1 MARVARDGEQD
12 RLHGLSIPA
21 TDVTWLRNRL
31 LKLSADERAELPG
44 ADPKRA
50 DLMPAA
56 AVLADFVLE
65 HAGAPELVA
74 CTWALREGI
83 LLSMVNAGARGRG
96 SIEARRRSVTALA
109 RRFGALNGHGP
120 QVARLATKI
129 FDAAA
134 PVLKVGPQAREL
146 LEHAALLHDIGRV
159 IDHDR
164 HNRHTYYLV
173 KNAELLGFDPLEIE
187 IIAQAARGHRK
198 PSARLDSPEFRA
210 LNPAKR
216 HLVRSIAAVLRL
228 ADALDRSHFSV
239 VKDIN
244 IRRSPERF
252 SITVDAAGGQA
263 DLELWTCERRS
274 DLLSRLLS
282 RQVTVRRR
290 ATRPTVRPG
299 RALARLGR

>member
-1 MARVARDGEQD
+1 MRRLEDHLHRKLDALLRKARRAGVVQAIGTSGTINALVAMARVARDGEQD

-96 SIEARRRSVTALA
+96 SIEARRRSVSALA

-120 QVARLATKI
+120 QVARLATQD
-129 FDAAA
+129 FRRGRAGAQG
-134 PVLKVGPQAREL
+134 GPAGAR
-146 LEHAALLHDIGRV
+146 
-159 IDHDR
+159 
-164 HNRHTYYLV
+164 
-173 KNAELLGFDPLEIE
+173 
-187 IIAQAARGHRK
+187 AARTRRAVARHR
-198 PSARLDSPEFRA
+198 P
-210 LNPAKR
+210 R
-216 HLVRSIAAVLRL
+216 HRP
-228 ADALDRSHFSV
+228 
-239 VKDIN
+239 
-244 IRRSPERF
+244 RSPQPPHLLPGQERRAVGLRPVRDRDHRAGRPWPSQALSPPRF
-252 SITVDAAGGQA
+252 AGVPRLEPGKTSFGPLHRGGSAAGRCAGPKSLQ
-263 DLELWTCERRS
+263 C
-274 DLLSRLLS
+274 
-282 RQVTVRRR
+282 
-290 ATRPTVRPG
+290 G
-299 RALARLGR
+299 